1 MEERLLQL
9 KIQAPPPGLK
19 SRIMTAVRREARI
32 TVWDR
37 LWASKLFWCGSCA
50 AIAACLLLA
59 ASPPR
64 PQPRPWGRPKQTS
77 EPAQLARCLAE
88 MVGDAPELERW
99 LALRLDNRAGRRA
112 PGGETYGRLLEEFTW
127 QG

>member
-1 MEERLLQL
+1 MEERLSQL
-9 KIQAPPPGLK
+9 KIQAPSPGLK
-19 SRIMTAVRREARI
+19 SRIMTVARREARV

-37 LWASKLFWCGSCA
+37 IWASRLFWCGSCA

-64 PQPRPWGRPKQTS
+64 QQPRTLGRRESAS
-77 EPAQLARCLAE
+77 EPAQLARSLAE
-88 MVGDAPELERW
+88 MLGDGPHLERW
-99 LALRLDNRAGRRA
+99 LALRLARRSRRGT
-112 PGGETYGRLLEEFTW
+112 PGGENRLRLLEELTC